1 MPEETAEDGQ
11 AITRRGLLAAVGG
24 SAAAGGWWL
33 SGSPSPTEATTP
45 STPFVP
51 EDIDERAWITGS
63 GFVPAETTAGPGET
77 VELEMQLHNQGGE
90 DGRFERSAYLD
101 RVNEDGYVER
111 FEGDEVAVDV
121 PADSVVETSVTVETP
136 PYLDEFTAVLPD
148 VWFSFDLMG
157 NLTSQIEVTL

>member
-1 MPEETAEDGQ
+1 MSGEGDGQ

-24 SAAAGGWWL
+24 TAAAGGWWL
-33 SGSPSPTEATTP
+33 LGSPTSAADTATGN
-45 STPFVP
+45 PFVP
-51 EDIDERAWITGS
+51 EDLDDRAWITGN
-63 GFVPAETTAGPGET
+63 GFIPAQTTARLSEP

-90 DGRFERSAYLD
+90 DGRFERTAYLE

-111 FEGDEVAVDV
+111 FEGDEVSVDV

-148 VWFSFDLMG
+148 VWFSYDLMG